1 MGKSKIIFNGQTL
14 IDLTGDTVTAETLLE
29 GITAHGADGEA
40 ILGVMKAAAGGG
52 ITVLSGT
59 VTPTTTTRAS
69 LNVPLPEANFT
80 LLFMAPDSES
90 GMSSGGAA
98 TRVTSLIRISNNA
111 GNNVY
116 WHTWKNAVNNTA
128 KHLRIDID
136 HEKGTVVVVY
146 SNLGIAE
153 YTDCFNDGQ
162 TYRWYY
168 VYG

>member
-59 VTPTTTTRAS
+59 VTPTSTQNVQ
-69 LNVPLPEANFT
+69 LNVALPDANFT
-80 LLFMAPDSES
+80 LLVLAPDSS
-90 GMSSGGAA
+90 MSPGSSA
-98 TRVTSLIRISNNA
+98 SLLTHMIYMTNNA
-111 GNNVY
+111 GKDVY
-116 WHTWKNAVNNTA
+116 LQTWKGTTENTSKVA
-128 KHLRIDID
+128 GIYTITIDRAN
-136 HEKGTVVVVY
+136 GTISFRFSGMPAAPFV
-146 SNLGIAE
+146 SGS
-153 YTDCFNDGQ
+153 

-168 VYG
+168 AYG